1 MTQTIDQNYVKRGRI
16 FFEDGEWWYS
26 RPGEK
31 KRERIAGH
39 AKKNTTRMF
48 VNGMYIPKSHPLHK
62 PGRYKSLD
70 DAWSHQKINSVPQGE
85 VYAII
90 NKAWPKWVKIGCATI
105 AEDRL
110 NGYQTSS
117 PFRDYEIVC
126 TFETSNRRKAE
137 TIMHRTLE
145 QYASERRNEWFKIDL
160 DKVREMFYH
169 YDDAVVNTWGMTEKG
184 VIL

>member
-26 RPGEK
+26 RPNQK
-31 KRERIAGH
+31 IRERIAGH

-85 VYAII
+85 VYAIT
-90 NKAWPKWVKIGCATI
+90 NKAWPEWVKIGCATI

-110 NGYQTSS
+110 NGYQHPHRFVTTRLSAPLRQPTDARLRLSCTEHWSS
-117 PFRDYEIVC
+117 MLVNDATNGSRL
-126 TFETSNRRKAE
+126 
-137 TIMHRTLE
+137 TLT
-145 QYASERRNEWFKIDL
+145 K
-160 DKVREMFYH
+160 
-169 YDDAVVNTWGMTEKG
+169 
-184 VIL
+184 